1 MNICVFCGSSS
12 GARPDYQQAAVAL
25 GQALVERGVGL
36 VYGGASVG
44 LMGTV
49 ADAVLEAGGEVIGVI
64 PQSIADVEIAHRHL
78 TELHVVESMHAR
90 KALMADRSAGFVALP
105 GGIGTLEEIFEVWT
119 WSQLGIHAK
128 PLGFLNVA
136 GYYDAL
142 ALFLDQQ
149 VTEGFVKPGHRAIAQ
164 SAAEAGPLLELLL
177 SAAPP
182 TDDKWTSQHRP

>member
-12 GARPDYQQAAVAL
+12 GARDAYQQAAVAL
-25 GQALVERGVGL
+25 GQALVQRQLGL

-49 ADAVLEAGGEVIGVI
+49 ADAVLEAGGDVIGVI
-64 PQSIADVEIAHRHL
+64 PQSIADVEIAHRQL

-90 KALMADRSAGFVALP
+90 KALMADRAAGFVALP

-119 WSQLGIHAK
+119 WSQLGIHSK
-128 PLGFLNVA
+128 PLGFLNIA

-142 ALFLDQQ
+142 AQFLDQQ
-149 VTEGFVKPGHRAIAQ
+149 VTEGFVKAGHRDIAL
-164 SAAEAGPLLELLL
+164 SASEPGALLDLLL
-177 SAAPP
+177 AAKPP
-182 TDDKWTSQHRP
+182 GGDKWTHRPET